1 MFAGFVTHA
10 HFPPLATFALV
21 VPFKFSLFE
30 AGIAILQLTTG
41 ATLIAR
47 CFLLYPLFSVASVND
62 AIFAIGDFPDA
73 IRLTEAV
80 TAATHSRLAFVRFDI
95 QARNTLPTVILA
107 LIVAF
112 G

>member
-10 HFPPLATFALV
+10 ILSPLATFALV
-21 VPFKFSLFE
+21 VPFKFPLFE